1 MRGTAFRRAAYA
13 GAHGTLAE
21 NAPRL
26 AILPA
31 RPRTPTI
38 GGFRLTALIHRS
50 EHTVLYRAASAQER
64 IGPGCYVV
72 KAAKKPGQS
81 AVGASLLRREAAV
94 SADASGAHLSA
105 VLLNQLSV
113 SQPHLVL
120 GYLEGTTLARSL
132 RYRTQTSNGALQPL
146 ASCLAVARQIASA
159 LSELHR
165 AGWIHGQVRPQHILV
180 SPRGFA
186 TLVDFSQAR
195 RLESAECEAGP
206 VTSLAARYAAPE
218 CFARSGRLTAAS
230 DVYSLGV
237 VLYELLCGSLPF
249 SGTDARQLGQGHR
262 SMAAP
267 DLRRARPEAS
277 LEAAELLRRMLA
289 KEALRRPIANE
300 LVRWLAAIEIEE
312 LASL

>member
-1 MRGTAFRRAAYA
+1 MRGTAFRRSAYA
-13 GAHGTLAE
+13 GAQGTKLDII
-21 NAPRL
+21 PRL
-26 AILPA
+26 AIPPA

-50 EHTVLYRAASAQER
+50 EHTVLYRAASAKER

-72 KAAKKPGQS
+72 KAAKKHGQS

-94 SADASGAHLSA
+94 SADASGAHLAA
-105 VLLNQLSV
+105 VLLNQLSG

-120 GYLEGTTLARSL
+120 GYLEGTTLARAM
-132 RYRTQTSNGALQPL
+132 RFREQTAEGALQPL

-159 LSELHR
+159 LSELHG
-165 AGWIHGQVRPQHILV
+165 AGWMHGQVRPQHILV

-186 TLVDFSQAR
+186 SLVDLSQTR

-206 VTSLAARYAAPE
+206 VTTIAARYAAPE
-218 CFARSGRLTAAS
+218 CFARNGRLTAAS

-237 VLYELLCGSLPF
+237 VLYELLCGLLPF
-249 SGTDARQLGQGHR
+249 PGIDARQLGQGHR

-289 KEALRRPIANE
+289 KEALRRPSADE
-300 LVRWLAAIEIEE
+300 LVRWMTAIEIEE
-312 LASL
+312 LANL